1 MRNLRIV
8 TALMLMAGLSACAA
22 PDVASRNVGGAG
34 FTFAT
39 QNSNGAILAPHYA
52 IKDIRILVPK
62 TLTVSEANT
71 FLPNSDIVWHGDPEG
86 DRYAQITA
94 IFDTAAHRATA
105 DMTVG
110 RAVVVDIVVTGFH
123 AVTDKTRA
131 TFGGNHNMRFDLTVL
146 DAETGEILDGP
157 RRIIGDIHASG
168 GAKARA
174 EDAAGRTQKV
184 VVTERLTE
192 VIRRE
197 LSVPIDPSLVSRG
210 TQAPLLVAP
219 PQS

>member
-1 MRNLRIV
+1 MLNLRLFPV
-8 TALMLMAGLSACAA
+8 VLLALGLSACAA
-22 PDVASRNVGGAG
+22 PDVASRSIGGAA

-39 QNSNGAILAPHYA
+39 QNTEGAVLAPRYA
-52 IKDIRILVPK
+52 IKDIRISVPK
-62 TLTVSEANT
+62 TLTVSEENT
-71 FLPNSDIVWHGDPEG
+71 FLPNADIVWHGDPLG
-86 DRYAQITA
+86 DRYAQISA
-94 IFDTAAHRATA
+94 IFDTAAHQATT

-131 TFGGNHNMRFDLTVL
+131 TFGGNHNMRFDLTIY

-157 RRIIGDIHASG
+157 RRVIGDVKAAG
-168 GAKARA
+168 GARARA

-184 VVTERLTE
+184 VVTERLTQ

-197 LSVPIDPSLVSRG
+197 LSAPIDPALVSRG
-210 TQAPLLVAP
+210 THLPLAVAAGE
-219 PQS
+219 S